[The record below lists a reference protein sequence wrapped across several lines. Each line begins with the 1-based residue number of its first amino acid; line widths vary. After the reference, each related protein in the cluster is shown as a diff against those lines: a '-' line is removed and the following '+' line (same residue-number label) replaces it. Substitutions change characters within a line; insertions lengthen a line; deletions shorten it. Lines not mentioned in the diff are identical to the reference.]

1 MRGFLFDRDDRPR
14 NIMVPS
20 EALCGALCALQ
31 TVFWPIVK
39 RVCPSFIQGLTKDQL
54 KDLIKSKVRQG
65 WKAICIDGSAFD
77 STQNS
82 VVM

>member
-14 NIMVPS
+14 NIMIPS

-39 RVCPSFIQGLTKDQL
+39 RICPSFIQGLTKD
-54 KDLIKSKVRQG
+54 
-65 WKAICIDGSAFD
+65 
-77 STQNS
+77 
-82 VVM
+82 